1 VGLAGDPPAMTFDPA
16 DWDRSTAIAAPGQSG
31 SPESPHFADLAALWS
46 EGKTFTLAFS
56 ERAVQA
62 HADVTLTL
70 IPK

>member
-1 VGLAGDPPAMTFDPA
+1 VGLAGDPLAMTFDPA

-46 EGKTFTLAFS
+46 EGKTFTLAFT

-62 HADVTLTL
+62 HRGVTLALT
-70 IPK
+70 PK